1 MYVWLEEER
10 FGSRKGQSKDL
21 GIGELKGVF
30 ETGRI
35 TNESTGIP

>member
-1 MYVWLEEER
+1 MWLEEER
-10 FGSRKGQSKDL
+10 ERGRKGQSKDL